1 MKPEQ
6 LKQFRKS
13 RGWSQKR
20 LADEL
25 GVIQQAISKWEA
37 GKREI
42 PKYIEKSIGY
52 LEKNERKEK

>member
-13 RGWSQKR
+13 REWSQKR
-20 LADEL
+20 LAEEL
-25 GVIQQAISKWEA
+25 GVIQQAVSKWES

-42 PKYIEKSIGY
+42 PKYIEKLVCLMANAG
-52 LEKNERKEK
+52 KE